1 MRTTEV
7 YVEAKKSK
15 NYQTYTV
22 AETIMLEEGDDRE
35 LAIQGAQARCRARVE
50 EQLEL
55 DKQKLY

>member
-1 MRTTEV
+1 MRIKEI

-22 AETIMLEEGDDRE
+22 GMTADVSDDDRDRSE
-35 LAIQGAQARCRARVE
+35 IVRKIQTKCRKLCQ

-55 DKQKLY
+55 D